1 MAILAKIPP
10 DRSLIKASLFFSNN
24 VGKDMDTQCKQ
35 ENQRT
40 NNNPPRLWAARVVEI
55 SYLGSSQL
63 SSKAAR
69 KRRFLAVVGNGWAHC
84 QRGTCKEGQRDEAS
98 MAKFPRRNISR
109 SRRVLPPGR
118 ADLRVIPSSY
128 VALQELPHELPYPE

>member
-1 MAILAKIPP
+1 MGKIMAILTKIPP

-24 VGKDMDTQCKQ
+24 GGKDMDTQCKQ

-55 SYLGSSQL
+55 IDNYLGSSQL

-69 KRRFLAVVGNGWAHC
+69 KRRFLAVVGNGRAHC
-84 QRGTCKEGQRDEAS
+84 QRGTCKERRDEAS
-98 MAKFPRRNISR
+98 IAKFPRRNISH
-109 SRRVLPPGR
+109 RVLP
-118 ADLRVIPSSY
+118 LRRQI
-128 VALQELPHELPYPE
+128 